1 MIICEE
7 MFYLF
12 FNTANIYETFP
23 IPAMDFIL
31 INK

>member
-7 MFYLF
+7 KCNLF
-12 FNTANIYETFP
+12 FNTAIIYETFP